1 MATISYISNMIY
13 LYIVYLTMDST
24 TIKVSK
30 NTLKSLGQLQRIL
43 GKRTLDDTVREL
55 IKQRRKALLAE
66 AFSLDKGKIKQFA
79 ETDRGEDRY

>member
-1 MATISYISNMIY
+1 MN
-13 LYIVYLTMDST
+13 ST

-30 NTLKSLGQLQRIL
+30 DTLRSLGQLQLSL

-55 IKQRRKALLAE
+55 IKQHRNDLQAK

-79 ETDRGEDRY
+79 ESDRGEDRY

>member
-1 MATISYISNMIY
+1 MN
-13 LYIVYLTMDST
+13 ST

-30 NTLKSLGQLQRIL
+30 DTLRSLGQLQLSL

-55 IKQRRKALLAE
+55 IRQHRNDLLAK

-79 ETDRGEDRY
+79 ESDRGEDRY

>member
-1 MATISYISNMIY
+1 MN
-13 LYIVYLTMDST
+13 ST

-30 NTLKSLGQLQRIL
+30 DTLRSLGQLQLSL

-55 IKQRRKALLAE
+55 IKQHRNDLLAK

-79 ETDRGEDRY
+79 ESDRGEDRY